1 MTVDEHHRSQA
12 MTKIAYLQCPT
23 GIAGDM
29 CLGAL
34 VDAGVPVEYLQTQ
47 LARLGIAQEYK
58 LWTEQ
63 VQRNGL
69 QATKFHVE
77 LVTAAGASL
86 DPDDFTTFD
95 HFAHQHW
102 DRGAIAAREGQTP
115 PELAPQSQPVKAG
128 QSPAESRE
136 TLPSDHSHSP
146 LPPPAPESQ
155 PHYPPI
161 RHLPEI
167 ERLILQAELPPRAT
181 AWSLAV
187 FRQLAEAEGAV
198 HGLPPE
204 QVHFHEV
211 GATDALVDI
220 IGTCLGFDWLQVD
233 AVYCSPLPVGDGF
246 IRAAHGRLPV
256 PSPAVLKLFELG
268 QIPIFSN
275 GVGGEMVT
283 PTGAAIALTL
293 AAQFGPPPPMR
304 LHKVGLGAGSQNL
317 AIPNML
323 RLWLGEAE
331 GDRPLPRQ
339 QPAHI
344 HSHPRHDHS
353 HHDHSHH
360 DHSHHDHHPGQAHVQ
375 APGAPEANGVGPSV
389 TPAIASQLA
398 TEAIAELTTQ
408 IDDLSPQAIGYVL
421 EALLA
426 AGAVDVFS
434 QAIAMKKSRPGI
446 LLTVLCPP
454 AAIEPCEA
462 IIFRETT
469 TLGIRRSLQTR
480 RILPRAFQT
489 VQTPYG
495 PVAVKLAWATDQA
508 AAPTNVQPEY
518 EDCARLARQL
528 RVPWREVHRAA
539 ISAWHQAQAQAL
551 TAAG

>member
-1 MTVDEHHRSQA
+1 

-58 LWTEQ
+58 LWTEP
-63 VQRNGL
+63 VLRNGL
-69 QATKFHVE
+69 RATKFHVE
-77 LVTAAGASL
+77 LVMLDGAL
-86 DPDDFTTFD
+86 LNPDDFTTFD
-95 HFAHQHW
+95 HQAHQHG
-102 DRGAIAAREGQTP
+102 DRAAIAP
-115 PELAPQSQPVKAG
+115 PAAPPSLPADHSL
-128 QSPAESRE
+128 SPASAI
-136 TLPSDHSHSP
+136 P
-146 LPPPAPESQ
+146 PESQ
-155 PHYPPI
+155 VHYPPV

-167 ERLILQAELPPRAT
+167 ERLIIQADLPPRAT

-187 FRQLAEAEGAV
+187 FRQLAVAEGAV
-198 HGLPPE
+198 HGVPPE

-211 GATDALVDI
+211 GATDALVDVV
-220 IGTCLGFDWLQVD
+220 GACLGFDWLQVD
-233 AVYCSPLPVGDGF
+233 AIYCSPLPTGDGY

-268 QIPIFSN
+268 QVPIFSN
-275 GVGGEMVT
+275 DLRGEMVT

-293 AAQFGPPPPMR
+293 ATRFGPPPPMR
-304 LHKVGLGAGSQNL
+304 LQKVGLGAGSQNL
-317 AIPNML
+317 AIPNMV
-323 RLWLGEAE
+323 RLWLGVPE
-331 GDRPLPRQ
+331 GDRPRPQ
-339 QPAHI
+339 AF
-344 HSHPRHDHS
+344 SHHQAYPHDHP
-353 HHDHSHH
+353 HPPAPNPPHDHPH
-360 DHSHHDHHPGQAHVQ
+360 DYAHPPDHA
-375 APGAPEANGVGPSV
+375 AAAESV
-389 TPAIASQLA
+389 ARGAIAPWPT
-398 TEAIAELTTQ
+398 TETIAELTTQ

-454 AAIEPCEA
+454 AAIEQCEA
-462 IIFRETT
+462 ILFRETT

-480 RILPRAFQT
+480 RILPRGFET

-495 PVAVKLAWATDQA
+495 PVAVKLAWATA
-508 AAPTNVQPEY
+508 LSGPPSNVQPEY
-518 EDCARLARQL
+518 EDCARLARQTG
-528 RVPWREVHRAA
+528 VPWREIHRAA
-539 ISAWHQAQAQAL
+539 IAAWHQSQTL
-551 TAAG
+551 ERAG